1 MRKYDDGRG
10 REKDSHFGRY
20 KKKNSRILV
29 IPVGKPM

>member
-20 KKKNSRILV
+20 KKNSRILV